1 MSIEQNLIQVA
12 GITLV
17 LYFCFKTLILST
29 IRAYKEIYI
38 ELHQSIKEIKEKNLL
53 DDAENEVERLVEINI
68 KKEKRR

>member
-17 LYFCFKTLILST
+17 LYFCLKTLILST

-53 DDAENEVERLVEINI
+53 DDAENEVERIRDERTN
-68 KKEKRR
+68 